1 MVIVN
6 LTPIFQI
13 NWILLLKMKKSH
25 SIAFP
30 IELPDVIIFN
40 KFNFGIIIRRN
51 VS

>member
-25 SIAFP
+25 SIAFQIKVP
-30 IELPDVIIFN
+30 
-40 KFNFGIIIRRN
+40 
-51 VS
+51 

>member
-13 NWILLLKMKKSH
+13 NRILLLKMKKSH

-30 IELPDVIIFN
+30 IVMPSEIIFN
-40 KFNFGIIIRRN
+40 NFNFWHN
-51 VS
+51 NSW